1 MFEELEMETH
11 LNCCRPVFYEQVD
24 YLSYYL
30 NPDDAE
36 SSMEEN
42 LELYHLAAA
51 LGLDK
56 PKEKFEDSLS
66 QLIGGDT
73 SSTNWDFSL
82 SFT

>member
-1 MFEELEMETH
+1 
-11 LNCCRPVFYEQVD
+11 
-24 YLSYYL
+24 
-30 NPDDAE
+30 
-36 SSMEEN
+36 MEEN

-66 QLIGGDT
+66 QLIDSDT

-82 SFT
+82 SLT

>member
-1 MFEELEMETH
+1 
-11 LNCCRPVFYEQVD
+11 
-24 YLSYYL
+24 
-30 NPDDAE
+30 
-36 SSMEEN
+36 MEEN
-42 LELYHLAAA
+42 LELYHDLAAA